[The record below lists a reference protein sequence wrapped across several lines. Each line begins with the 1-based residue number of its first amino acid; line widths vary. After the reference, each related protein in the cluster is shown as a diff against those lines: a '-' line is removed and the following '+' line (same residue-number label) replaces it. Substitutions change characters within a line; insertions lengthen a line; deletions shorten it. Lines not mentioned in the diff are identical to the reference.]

1 MTTVTKIIPGPCGFE
16 TTIEAKKVA
25 PGHVYVKVIS
35 DCESLRK
42 LNIGIV
48 NAMEDL
54 YGTFEKSKVYNR
66 ANECIRHIACPV
78 PSAILKT
85 VEVEADLAVPKDVK
99 IEIVKTE
106 EED

>member
-1 MTTVTKIIPGPCGFE
+1 MTITKVIPGPCGFE
-16 TTIEAKKVA
+16 TTIEAKQVA

-35 DCESLRK
+35 DCKSLSK

-54 YGTFEKSKVYNR
+54 YGSFESSKVYKK
-66 ANECIRHIACPV
+66 ANECIKHIACPI
-78 PSAILKT
+78 PCAILKT
-85 VEVEADLAVPKDVK
+85 VEVEAELAVPKGVT

-106 EED
+106 EEE